1 MNVQVSEARQ
11 VAEAVEQLLLTL
23 ARQRHGRDPEPGS
36 LSTFQSI
43 ALSAVADDGP
53 LRLGALAD
61 TLGTTDA
68 TASRTVDALQVR
80 GLAERRPDPCDAR
93 GVIVAATL
101 AGGAEVRRRRRRLE
115 GLAARALGDLT
126 PDEASR
132 LVHALAE
139 LRTLLD
145 RR

>member
-1 MNVQVSEARQ
+1 M
-11 VAEAVEQLLLTL
+11 
-23 ARQRHGRDPEPGS
+23 
-36 LSTFQSI
+36 
-43 ALSAVADDGP
+43 
-53 LRLGALAD
+53 
-61 TLGTTDA
+61 
-68 TASRTVDALQVR
+68 
-80 GLAERRPDPCDAR
+80 
-93 GVIVAATL
+93 IVAATP
-101 AGGAEVRRRRRRLE
+101 AGSAEVRRRRRRLE